1 MKYSK
6 TLLIVLIN
14 TLLLANSAS
23 AGDIDKGKVKAQTCI
38 GCHGVKGISPMP
50 NYPNLAGQKEQYLK
64 LQLDAYRNGSR
75 KHMLMTG
82 VSAMLSDEDIAN
94 LAAYYA
100 SLPPG
105 G

>member
-1 MKYSK
+1 MKHK
-6 TLLIVLIN
+6 IAPLTAAV
-14 TLLLANSAS
+14 TALLLSAPVL
-23 AGDIDKGKVKAQTCI
+23 AGDIEKGKTKSQTCI
-38 GCHGVKGISPMP
+38 GCHGVNGISAMP
-50 NYPNLAGQKEQYLK
+50 SYPNLAGQKEQYLK
-64 LQLDAYRNGSR
+64 EQLEAYRDGTR

-100 SLPPG
+100 SLKPG